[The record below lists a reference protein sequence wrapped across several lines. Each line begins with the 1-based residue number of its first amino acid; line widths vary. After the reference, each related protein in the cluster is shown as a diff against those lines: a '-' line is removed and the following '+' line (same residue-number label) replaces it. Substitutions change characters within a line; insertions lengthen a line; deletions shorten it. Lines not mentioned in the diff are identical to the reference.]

1 MSQNGNGQKETRDS
15 HEEQGRKRARTIT
28 ITLDD
33 LEDVDKAVR
42 DALGKGRD
50 VATSVGDSIRESI
63 NTVRTTRDSVV
74 MVRLSKDSLEKLD
87 ELVDSAV
94 TNSRSEAAAFLI
106 GEGIKARSDLFD
118 KIAEQTRVIREA
130 REKLR
135 KLLEDDPDGR
145 ACPSPLRSQRSH
157 CPYAEL
163 LEDFVQH
170 PLQVVPLH
178 RLGEE
183 SKSLPPGFIHDQVNV
198 VFTNSEAGQPCLQS
212 AVGRN
217 SLNLV
222 TRLINAF
229 DAQSR

>member
-1 MSQNGNGQKETRDS
+1 MSQNGNGQKEARDS
-15 HEEQGRKRARTIT
+15 HEEQGRKRGRTIT

-33 LEDVDKAVR
+33 LEAVDKAVR

-87 ELVDSAV
+87 ELVDSGV

-106 GEGIKARSDLFD
+106 GEGVKARSDLFD

-135 KLLEDDPDGR
+135 QLLEDEPDGT
-145 ACPSPLRSQRSH
+145 S
-157 CPYAEL
+157 
-163 LEDFVQH
+163 
-170 PLQVVPLH
+170 
-178 RLGEE
+178 
-183 SKSLPPGFIHDQVNV
+183 
-198 VFTNSEAGQPCLQS
+198 
-212 AVGRN
+212 
-217 SLNLV
+217 
-222 TRLINAF
+222 
-229 DAQSR
+229 

>member
-1 MSQNGNGQKETRDS
+1 MTQNGNGQKETRDG
-15 HEEQGRKRARTIT
+15 HEEQGSKRSRTIT

-87 ELVDSAV
+87 ELVDSGV

-106 GEGIKARSDLFD
+106 GEGVKARSDLFD
-118 KIAEQTRVIREA
+118 RIAEQTRVIREA

-135 KLLEDDPDGR
+135 KLLEDEPDGT
-145 ACPSPLRSQRSH
+145 S
-157 CPYAEL
+157 
-163 LEDFVQH
+163 
-170 PLQVVPLH
+170 
-178 RLGEE
+178 
-183 SKSLPPGFIHDQVNV
+183 
-198 VFTNSEAGQPCLQS
+198 
-212 AVGRN
+212 
-217 SLNLV
+217 
-222 TRLINAF
+222 
-229 DAQSR
+229 